1 MRIMFHKKDQY
12 SHYADAINDVR
23 VDSFFRQFTNHEIGD
38 QDNGRATNQ
47 EKTRHSDADK
57 SQ

>member
-1 MRIMFHKKDQY
+1 MFHKKDQY